1 MQNRWD
7 EAEASRW
14 SDGLEQCVYVSRLLG
29 ADSALV
35 LYGGGNTSVKMREG
49 ADEVLY
55 VKGSGSD
62 LAQVGPND
70 FTPVRLSPVQHLID
84 AADLTNEQLA
94 QAVAQCVIAHE
105 APRASIETLLHAV
118 IPHRFV
124 LHTHADSIL
133 AITNT
138 TRGEH
143 IATEIFGE
151 LAPRV
156 PFR

>member
-49 ADEVLY
+49 TDEVLY

-62 LAQVGPND
+62 LAQVDGRD
-70 FTPVRLSPVQHLID
+70 LTPVRLSPSQRLVD
-84 AADLTNEQLA
+84 AGELTSEQLA
-94 QAVAQCVIAHE
+94 QAGARWVIA
-105 APRASIETLLHAV
+105 
-118 IPHRFV
+118 
-124 LHTHADSIL
+124 
-133 AITNT
+133 
-138 TRGEH
+138 
-143 IATEIFGE
+143 
-151 LAPRV
+151 
-156 PFR
+156 